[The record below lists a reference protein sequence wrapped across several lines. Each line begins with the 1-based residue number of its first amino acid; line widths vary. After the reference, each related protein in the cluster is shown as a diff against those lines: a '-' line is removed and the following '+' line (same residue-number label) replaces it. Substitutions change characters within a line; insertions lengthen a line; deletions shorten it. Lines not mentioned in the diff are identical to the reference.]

1 MQLPNAASLLFLFYL
16 LLYLPWLARKSA
28 VRLRAM
34 QEDAAS
40 GPSREKIWL
49 SALIGQALL
58 LLLAVLAGRSFGYE
72 FFALPALGAREIG
85 AALGALAIYLGLRAL
100 SRAWRTEDE
109 RRRMMV
115 YFLAPRTPRDWLLWT
130 ATVVAASIAEE
141 VAYRGVGM
149 SLLWWSLGNGWVAAL
164 ISGVAFALAHWTQG
178 LKSGLV
184 IFAMALVMHGLV
196 WWTETLLLAV
206 IVHAAYD
213 FIAGVRISR
222 DARRFDQEAAGAR
235 AAT

>member
-1 MQLPNAASLLFLFYL
+1 MHLPNTASLLFLFYL
-16 LLYLPWLARKSA
+16 LLYLPWLARQSA
-28 VRLRAM
+28 ARLRAM
-34 QEDAAS
+34 REAAAP
-40 GPSREKIWL
+40 GPSRERIWL

-58 LLLAVLAGRSFGYE
+58 LLLAVLAGRSFGYP

-85 AALGALAIYLGLRAL
+85 AAVAALALYLGLRAL
-100 SRAWRTEDE
+100 SRAWRTEEE

-149 SLLWWSLGNGWVAAL
+149 WILEWSLGNAWIAAL
-164 ISGVAFALAHWTQG
+164 ISAIAFALAHWTQG
-178 LKSGLV
+178 VKSGLV
-184 IFAMALVMHGLV
+184 IFAMALVMQGLV
-196 WWTETLLLAV
+196 QWTGTLLLAV
-206 IVHAAYD
+206 IVHATYD

-222 DARRFDQEAAGAR
+222 DARRFDREAAGVG